1 MASGFLDGRRKRWRD
16 SRQYAREVAVFEAR
30 LGRGMPCPSPAP
42 MVPMVRWGY
51 AVGLKVVAVVGNHWV
66 SRTVT
71 GYITE
76 QWNIAGQAHYSVMG
90 WDGVVE
96 VIAERCIRDV
106 VSLAVSTPQGGQ

>member
-30 LGRGMPCPSPAP
+30 LGRGMPCPPPAP

-66 SRTVT
+66 AERVE
-71 GYITE
+71 GYITGWVN
-76 QWNIAGQAHYSVMG
+76 QAGQAAYRVMASTG
-90 WDGVVE
+90 E
-96 VIAERCIRDV
+96 ERVIAEGQIRSV
-106 VSLAVSTPQGGQ
+106 VSLAVL